1 MELVSKKRVATSG
14 DVRAI
19 VNGSYRGDP
28 HKLIREMASS
38 LVLELTDELPAL
50 ADRPIWSVA
59 LKVFERRL
67 EDWLVH
73 DDVSAPQGARPPA
86 LPVTMLSPAD
96 VVARQK
102 LSALTTLYRYDKDG
116 KVYCVMPRAKKN
128 GRMFP
133 AWQFVDP
140 VPALLP
146 QVIAELRGVM
156 QFEIHAFFV
165 TEQDELNELSPAEVL
180 AGLPFE
186 TRHEIP
192 PEQVR
197 ILSLPVAERLGR
209 VLELAREA
217 GQSMSD

>member
-1 MELVSKKRVATSG
+1 MELVLKKRVATSG
-14 DVRAI
+14 DVRAV

-28 HKLIREMASS
+28 HMLIKDMASL
-38 LVLELTDELPAL
+38 LVVELSDQLPAL
-50 ADRPIWSVA
+50 ADKPIWSVA
-59 LKVFERRL
+59 LRVFEQRL
-67 EDWLVH
+67 EEWLVR
-73 DDVSAPQGARPPA
+73 DDVSAPGEMKPAA
-86 LPVTMLSPAD
+86 LPVAMLSPAE

-128 GRMFP
+128 GRLFP
-133 AWQFVDP
+133 AWQFIDP
-140 VPALLP
+140 VPSLLP

-156 QFEIHAFFV
+156 QFELHAFFV

-186 TRHEIP
+186 TRHAVP
-192 PEQVR
+192 TEQTR
-197 ILSLPVAERLGR
+197 ILSLPVAERLKR

-217 GQSMSD
+217 GRGMSD

>member
-1 MELVSKKRVATSG
+1 MELVSKKRVATNG
-14 DVRAI
+14 EVRAV
-19 VNGSYRGDP
+19 VNGNYRGDP

-38 LVLELTDELPAL
+38 LVVELSDQLPGL

-67 EDWLVH
+67 EDWLVS
-73 DDVSAPQGARPPA
+73 DDAAALGGRRPPS
-86 LPVTMLSPAD
+86 LPVDMLSPAE

-140 VPALLP
+140 VPSLLP

-156 QFEIHAFFV
+156 QFELHAFFV

-186 TRHEIP
+186 SRHDVP
-192 PEQVR
+192 PEQAR
-197 ILSLPVAERLGR
+197 MLSLPVTERLKR
-209 VLELAREA
+209 VLDLAREA

>member
-1 MELVSKKRVATSG
+1 MELVTKKRVATSG
-14 DVRAI
+14 DVRAV

-28 HKLIREMASS
+28 HKLIRDMASA
-38 LVLELTDELPAL
+38 LVVELSDELPAL

-67 EDWLVH
+67 EDWLVCE
-73 DDVSAPQGARPPA
+73 DVSASAGMKPAA
-86 LPVTMLSPAD
+86 LPVAMLSPAE

-128 GRMFP
+128 GRLFP

-140 VPALLP
+140 VPSLLP

-156 QFEIHAFFV
+156 QFELHAFFV
-165 TEQDELNELSPAEVL
+165 TQQDELNELSPAEVL

-186 TRHEIP
+186 TRHEVP
-192 PEQVR
+192 PEQAR
-197 ILSLPVAERLGR
+197 ILSLPVAERLKR
-209 VLELAREA
+209 VVDLAREA
-217 GQSMSD
+217 GQSMAD